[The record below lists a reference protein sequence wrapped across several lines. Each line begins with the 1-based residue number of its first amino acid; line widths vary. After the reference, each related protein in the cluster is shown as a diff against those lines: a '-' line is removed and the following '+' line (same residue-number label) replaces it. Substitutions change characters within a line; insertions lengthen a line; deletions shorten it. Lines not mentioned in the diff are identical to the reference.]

1 MTRLSLLSV
10 LALGLTAC
18 GQPATNDPTDPAA
31 AVTTSEAD
39 APPPPPAPGIGSVMP
54 GTGPQ
59 SFVGRWA
66 ADVSWCVN
74 TTGPE
79 QPIEITPT
87 RLQGYEN
94 SCTIAEIDQAPDG
107 YVAALRCTS
116 EGTTAVERVKMSA
129 SGQALRLIW
138 LDRDNATV
146 DLTKC
151 TTLTDTTPSGPSL
164 RIN

>member
-1 MTRLSLLSV
+1 MMRLSFLSV
-10 LALGLTAC
+10 LVLGLTAC
-18 GQPATNDPTDPAA
+18 GQPATNDPTNPAA
-31 AVTTSEAD
+31 AVTTLEAD

-79 QPIEITPT
+79 QPIEITPVSFK
-87 RLQGYEN
+87 GYEN
-94 SCTIAEIDQAPDG
+94 SCTIAEIDQAADG
-107 YVAALRCTS
+107 YVATLRCES
-116 EGTTAVERVKMSA
+116 EGARAIERLKMSA

-138 LDRDNATV
+138 LDRDNAMV
-146 DLTKC
+146 NLTKC
-151 TTLTDTTPSGPSL
+151 TTLTDTTPTGPSL
-164 RIN
+164 KIN